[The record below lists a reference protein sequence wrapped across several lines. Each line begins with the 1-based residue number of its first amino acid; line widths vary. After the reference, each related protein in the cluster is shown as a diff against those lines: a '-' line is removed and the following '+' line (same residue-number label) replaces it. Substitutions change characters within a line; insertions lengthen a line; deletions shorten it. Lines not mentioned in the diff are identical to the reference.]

1 MSLQTKS
8 SPHKKQ
14 IKLERPVGLAQTV
27 YGEMLDLLVS
37 LEIPPNSRINIEALA
52 RQLGVSQTPIREAL
66 GRLEEQ
72 GLVVKSHN
80 IGYTAA
86 AQLDA
91 KRFSDLYDLRM
102 QLEPEAAARAARH
115 ITSDELAQLAELD
128 SSMRECEARHDTYS
142 RFASLDAK
150 FHDAILLIAGNSLV
164 HELYGRIHVHMHL
177 FRLRYHARVTTAAVR
192 EHDELLAAL
201 AERSEDQARSA
212 MKRHIEMSYKRFASA
227 FDDLDDKFML
237 RDSVKREGR

>member
-1 MSLQTKS
+1 MPLPINSSNNKKLQ
-8 SPHKKQ
+8 
-14 IKLERPVGLAQTV
+14 RPVGLAQTV

-80 IGYTAA
+80 VGYTAA

-91 KRFSDLYDLRM
+91 KRFADLYDLRQ
-102 QLEPEAAARAARH
+102 QLEPEAAARAARRV
-115 ITSDELAQLAELD
+115 TEDELAQLAELD
-128 SSMRECEARHDTYS
+128 SSMKQCEARHDTYS
-142 RFASLDAK
+142 HFASLDAK
-150 FHDAILLIAGNSLV
+150 FHDAILLVAGNRLI

-177 FRLRYHARVTTAAVR
+177 FRLRYHARVTTAAVQ
-192 EHDELLAAL
+192 EHEEVLAAL
-201 AERSEDQARSA
+201 LARDDERARIA
-212 MKRHIEMSYKRFASA
+212 MRHHIELSYRRFSSA
-227 FDDLDDKFML
+227 FDDL
-237 RDSVKREGR
+237 